1 LKRNFYIYYQVM
13 FIKLLRIEFRKQLT
27 SSGFWILLALH
38 SVVLIL
44 IANNLN
50 GFLGNMNF
58 AINDIPDIDLSLKP
72 ILQFPDVWQ
81 NLTYIAGYFKI
92 ILALVVISSVSNE
105 FTQGTLRQNIIDG
118 LSRREW
124 IFSKIGLAKLLA
136 LFSTLL
142 VLALGL
148 MLGYSQDMGVEISDV
163 LLRLDFVAAYFVELL
178 TYFIYALFLALLLKK
193 TGVSVILLLVYDF
206 ILEPILSW
214 SFPERF
220 RSFLPMNAIDNL
232 NKFPFTKYVGGEATS
247 AVALEQLVWAV
258 AYGVIFAFLSYLV
271 LKKRDL

>member
-1 LKRNFYIYYQVM
+1 M

-92 ILALVVISSVSNE
+92 ILALIVISSVSNE

-178 TYFIYALFLALLLKK
+178 TYFIYALFLALLLKR

>member
-1 LKRNFYIYYQVM
+1 M
-13 FIKLLRIEFRKQLT
+13 
-27 SSGFWILLALH
+27 LALH
-38 SVVLIL
+38 AVVLIL
-44 IANNLN
+44 IASNLN
-50 GFLGNMNF
+50 GFLGKMNLN
-58 AINDIPDIDLSLKP
+58 INDIPDIDLSLKP

-92 ILALVVISSVSNE
+92 ILALIIISSVSNE

-142 VLALGL
+142 VMALGL
-148 MLGYSQDMGVEISDV
+148 ILGFSQGNVVEISDV
-163 LLRLDFVAAYFVELL
+163 MLRLDFVLAYFVELL
-178 TYFIYALFLALLLKK
+178 TYFIYALFLTLLLKK
-193 TGVSVILLLVYDF
+193 TGLSIILLLAYDF

-214 SFPERF
+214 SLPQSIRN
-220 RSFLPMNAIDNL
+220 FLPMNTIDNL
-232 NKFPFTKYVGGEATS
+232 NTFPFAKYVGGEAS
-247 AVALEQLVWAV
+247 SVVSLEQLVWALG
-258 AYGVIFAFLSYLV
+258 YGIFFAFLSFLV